1 MKWLYFLSLHCCLFI
16 FLPALHSQEFQIWPT
31 LTLEKS
37 FSKRYE
43 VGLSYQARVSDLG
56 SRYNSSLV
64 SALFSCKL
72 LPFLKV
78 GIDYRARFF
87 ATDAVPTHRFGLS
100 LTGSYSFHKW
110 KVSVRSAYQR
120 RQTYF
125 VSDAISGTPAAN
137 FWRNRIAFSFD
148 LPKKFSTQVGVEPFV
163 QFSAYE
169 ITLNRVRVSTG
180 VEYAFQKRH
189 IFNLEYLF
197 QPEFKK
203 MAFFRFNHILRVGY
217 CWKIPSWKS
226 KKKNTKKG

>member
-1 MKWLYFLSLHCCLFI
+1 MNRLCFLCLQCCLF
-16 FLPALHSQEFQIWPT
+16 LYSPALHSQEFQVWPS
-31 LTLEKS
+31 LTMEKS

-43 VGLSYQARVSDLG
+43 VGLSYQARVSDGG

-72 LPFLKV
+72 LSFLKV

-87 ATDAVPTHRFGLS
+87 VADAVPTHRFGIS
-100 LTGSYSFHKW
+100 LTGSYSFNKW
-110 KVSVRSAYQR
+110 KVSLRTAYQR

-137 FWRNRIAFSFD
+137 FWRNRLSFSFD
-148 LPKKFSTQVGVEPFV
+148 LPKKFSLQAGIEPFF
-163 QFSAYE
+163 QFTAYQ
-169 ITLNRVRVSTG
+169 ITLNRVRLSSG

-189 IFNLEYLF
+189 IFQLEYLF
-197 QPEFKK
+197 QPEFRK
-203 MAFFRFNHILRVGY
+203 MTFHRFNHILRVGY

-226 KKKNTKKG
+226 KKKKAKKD